1 VKTFPATGHPRVA
14 WRARA
19 SQFRDDGIEENPPV
33 ERNALSSTA
42 HAAPVAPL
50 IVLAAL
56 LACST
61 STPPSATATS
71 GAAPTA
77 TATATPSA
85 ASAVEAASASQ
96 GRVENTGA
104 SCPPPPL
111 PPIAGLQPIPSLPD
125 PFLGTNGQRI
135 TTRAEWACRRAEI
148 AAQVQEYELGPKPPK
163 PSIVTGALDGSQL
176 RITAGEPART
186 VSFSVEIARPPSAP
200 AGRAIPALIVVGR
213 SALAPVFS
221 ERGVA
226 VVTFD
231 NNAMGA
237 QGNKREGDTYKST
250 RGQGLFYELYGKE
263 HPASSMMAWAWGV
276 SRIIDA
282 LASTP
287 DAHID
292 PTRVAVSGCSRN
304 GKGALVVGAFD
315 ERIALTVPQESG
327 AGGSASWRISQ
338 WQMDQYRATVN
349 PAPTGGQG
357 VQTLAHAS
365 GEQPWFRA
373 SFADFGKTS
382 ADVNRLPF
390 DHHMLLGMVA
400 PRALFVL
407 DNTDMVWLGAESS
420 FTTSVAA
427 AEIWTALGAQGAM
440 GASQIGGHPHC
451 TELPQAQIDELGAF
465 IDEFLLEKK
474 DANTG
479 VLGSDHVTP
488 DRARWIPWSTPAL
501 K

>member
-1 VKTFPATGHPRVA
+1 VDP
-14 WRARA
+14 
-19 SQFRDDGIEENPPV
+19 
-33 ERNALSSTA
+33 NAPSSTSA
-42 HAAPVAPL
+42 HARPVAPL
-50 IVLAAL
+50 ILLGAL

-61 STPPSATATS
+61 STPPSA
-71 GAAPTA
+71 AAP
-77 TATATPSA
+77 PGG
-85 ASAVEAASASQ
+85 ASASER
-96 GRVENTGA
+96 RVENSGA
-104 SCPPPPL
+104 PCPAPAL
-111 PPIAGLQPIPSLPD
+111 PPIASLRPIAGLPD
-125 PFLGTNGQRI
+125 PFLGSNGERI
-135 TTRAEWACRRAEI
+135 TTRAQWACRRAEI
-148 AAQVQEYELGPKPPK
+148 AAQVQEYELGPKPPR
-163 PSIVTGALDGSQL
+163 PSIVTAALDGGQL
-176 RITAGEPART
+176 RITTGEPSHT
-186 VSFSVEIARPPSAP
+186 VQFSVDIARPPSAP
-200 AGRAIPALIVVGR
+200 AGRAVPALIVIGR

-237 QGNKREGDTYKST
+237 QDNKREGDAYSNT
-250 RGQGLFYELYGKE
+250 RGQGLFYELYGKD

-276 SRIIDA
+276 SRVIDA

-287 DAHID
+287 GTQIDA
-292 PTRVAVSGCSRN
+292 TRIAVSGCSRN

-338 WQMDQYRATVN
+338 AQMDQYRATVN
-349 PAPTGGQG
+349 PNPSGGQG

-382 ADVNRLPF
+382 ADVERLPF

-407 DNTDMVWLGAESS
+407 DNTDMMWLGAESS
-420 FTTSVAA
+420 FTAAVAA

-440 GASQIGGHPHC
+440 GASQVGGHPHC
-451 TELPQAQIDELGAF
+451 TELPQAQIEELGAF
-465 IDEFLLEKK
+465 IDKFLLEKT
-474 DANTG
+474 DANTV
-479 VLGSDHVTP
+479 VLRSDRVTP
-488 DRARWIPWSTPAL
+488 DRARWISWSTPAL

>member
-1 VKTFPATGHPRVA
+1 M
-14 WRARA
+14 
-19 SQFRDDGIEENPPV
+19 
-33 ERNALSSTA
+33 ERNAHSFS
-42 HAAPVAPL
+42 PVRGTPPF
-50 IVLAAL
+50 VLAAL

-61 STPPSATATS
+61 STPPSTAAPPAAAS
-71 GAAPTA
+71 AAPTPPTPAA
-77 TATATPSA
+77 TAAAQA
-85 ASAVEAASASQ
+85 ASGTPER
-96 GRVENTGA
+96 RVENTGA
-104 SCPPPPL
+104 ACPPPPL
-111 PPIAGLQPIPSLPD
+111 PPLTALQPVPTLPD
-125 PFLGTNGQRI
+125 PFLGSSGQRI

-163 PSIVTGALDGSQL
+163 PSIVKGELDGSQL

-186 VSFSVEIARPPSAP
+186 VNFSVDIARPPGA

-221 ERGVA
+221 ERGAA
-226 VVTFD
+226 VITFD

-237 QGNKREGDTYKST
+237 QGNRREGDTYTNT
-250 RGQGLFYELYGKE
+250 RGQGLFYELYGKD

-287 DAHID
+287 ETHID

-338 WQMDQYRATVN
+338 AQMAQYRASVN
-349 PAPTGGQG
+349 PNPTGGQG
-357 VQTLAHAS
+357 VQTLAHAA

-382 ADVNRLPF
+382 ADVDRLPF

-400 PRALFVL
+400 PRALFVI
-407 DNTDMVWLGAESS
+407 DNTDMMWLGAESS

-427 AEIWTALGAQGAM
+427 AEIWTALGAPEAV
-440 GASQIGGHPHC
+440 GASQVGGHPHC
-451 TELPQAQIDELGAF
+451 TELPVSQVDELGAF
-465 IDEFLLEKK
+465 IDKFLL
-474 DANTG
+474 DAKQANPH
-479 VLGSDHVTP
+479 VLRSDRITP
-488 DRARWIPWSTPAL
+488 DRARWITWNTPAL

>member
-1 VKTFPATGHPRVA
+1 VA
-14 WRARA
+14 G
-19 SQFRDDGIEENPPV
+19 SV
-33 ERNALSSTA
+33 ERNAHSSIPA
-42 HAAPVAPL
+42 RVAPL
-50 IVLAAL
+50 LVLAAL

-61 STPPSATATS
+61 STPRSSAAAE
-71 GAAPTA
+71 AAP
-77 TATATPSA
+77 A
-85 ASAVEAASASQ
+85 APQ
-96 GRVENTGA
+96 GRVENRGA
-104 SCPPPPL
+104 ACPSPPL
-111 PPIAGLQPIPSLPD
+111 PPITALQPVPSLPD
-125 PFLGTNGQRI
+125 PFLGSSGQRI

-163 PSIVTGALDGSQL
+163 PSIVTGALDGNQL

-186 VSFSVEIARPPSAP
+186 IHFSVEIARPPSAP

-226 VVTFD
+226 VITFD
-231 NNAMGA
+231 NNAIGA
-237 QGNKREGDTYKST
+237 QGNKREGDTYTNT
-250 RGQGLFYELYGKE
+250 RGQGLFYELYGKD

-276 SRIIDA
+276 SRVIDA

-287 DAHID
+287 GAHID
-292 PTRVAVSGCSRN
+292 ATRLAVSGCSRN
-304 GKGALVVGAFD
+304 GKGALVIGAFD

-338 WQMDQYRATVN
+338 AQMDQYRASVN
-349 PAPTGGQG
+349 PNPAGGQG

-382 ADVNRLPF
+382 TDVERLPF
-390 DHHMLLGMVA
+390 DHHLLLGMVA

-407 DNTDMVWLGAESS
+407 DNTDMMWLGAESS
-420 FTTSVAA
+420 FTASVAA
-427 AEIWTALGAQGAM
+427 AEIWTALGATDAVGV
-440 GASQIGGHPHC
+440 SQVGGHPHC
-451 TELPQAQIDELGAF
+451 TELPQAQIGELGAF
-465 IDEFLLEKK
+465 IDRFLLEKK
-474 DANTG
+474 DANTR
-479 VLGSDHVTP
+479 VSRSDRITP
-488 DRARWIPWSTPAL
+488 DRARWITWNTPAL

>member
-1 VKTFPATGHPRVA
+1 MKC
-14 WRARA
+14 
-19 SQFRDDGIEENPPV
+19 
-33 ERNALSSTA
+33 NAHSSTA
-42 HAAPVAPL
+42 AHPALGASRL
-50 IVLAAL
+50 VLAAL

-61 STPPSATATS
+61 PAPPSA
-71 GAAPTA
+71 AAPSEA
-77 TATATPSA
+77 ASPA
-85 ASAVEAASASQ
+85 ASAPATAPALEAA
-96 GRVENTGA
+96 GA
-104 SCPPPPL
+104 SSGRHAENAGAQCTPPALPPL
-111 PPIAGLQPIPSLPD
+111 AELQPIPGLPD
-125 PFLGTNGQRI
+125 PFLGSNGQRI

-163 PSIVTGALDGSQL
+163 PSIVTGELDGSQL
-176 RITAGEPART
+176 RITAGEPGRT
-186 VSFSVEIARPPSAP
+186 INFSVDIARPPSAP
-200 AGRAIPALIVVGR
+200 VEGSIPALIVIGR
-213 SALAPVFS
+213 SPLAPVFS

-226 VVTFD
+226 VITFD
-231 NNAMGA
+231 NDAMGA
-237 QGNKREGDTYKST
+237 QGNKREGETYSNT

-276 SRIIDA
+276 SRVIDA

-287 DAHID
+287 ATHID
-292 PTRVAVSGCSRN
+292 ATRIAVSGCSRN

-338 WQMDQYRATVN
+338 AEMDQYRATVN
-349 PAPTGGQG
+349 PNPTGGQG
-357 VQTLAHAS
+357 IQTLAHAS

-373 SFADFGKTS
+373 SFAAFGKTS
-382 ADVNRLPF
+382 ADVERLPF
-390 DHHMLLGMVA
+390 DHHLLLGMVA

-440 GASQIGGHPHC
+440 GASQVGGHPHC
-451 TELPQAQIDELGAF
+451 IELPQAQLDELGAF
-465 IDEFLLEKK
+465 IDKFLLGKA
-474 DANTG
+474 DANTR
-479 VLGSDHVTP
+479 VLRSDRITP
-488 DRARWIPWSTPAL
+488 DRARWIHWSTPAL